1 MKFSNLVSFC
11 PLAALL
17 AVAFDVGSVV
27 AETNNATHGF
37 QGTTHGFQGT
47 THGFTGI
54 AGDKKYP
61 MVGDFAPHPF
71 PPSGVVWEQGGATI
85 NTNYTPTVVTPPA
98 PVGLPSVRILSEAE
112 SMLLEQQALIA
123 CAVGR
128 GVFLET
134 RISHPLLPNG
144 GASIRTCRP
153 AQEAIRLFEEQ
164 VEVIRKQQ
172 R

>member
-1 MKFSNLVSFC
+1 MKIAIVSF
-11 PLAALL
+11 PLLVAVL
-17 AVAFDVGSVV
+17 AVTCGVGSVGAQTTTGV
-27 AETNNATHGF
+27 IMDVPIDPTLTRMAEPVNASPTNV
-37 QGTTHGFQGT
+37 
-47 THGFTGI
+47 
-54 AGDKKYP
+54 
-61 MVGDFAPHPF
+61 M
-71 PPSGVVWEQGGATI
+71 QGGSTTT
-85 NTNYTPTVVTPPA
+85 NTYSAPTVVTPPA